1 MLTFKSLVEALKA
14 RGITR
19 TQGALATGWEGSD
32 EALERYVQLNSHFQ
46 ATEAARQLAQ
56 CLGEV
61 GVPLYGV
68 GSSSR

>member
-1 MLTFKSLVEALKA
+1 MLTFKSLVEDLKA

-19 TQGALATGWEGSD
+19 TQGALATGWDGTD
-32 EALERYVQLNSHFQ
+32 EALERYVSLNSHFT

-61 GVPLYGV
+61 GEPLYGK
-68 GSSSR
+68 GSKAH

>member
-19 TQGALATGWEGSD
+19 IQGALATGWEGTD
-32 EALERYVQLNSHFQ
+32 EALERYVRLNSHFHPD
-46 ATEAARQLAQ
+46 EAARQLAQ

-61 GVPLYGV
+61 GTPLYGV